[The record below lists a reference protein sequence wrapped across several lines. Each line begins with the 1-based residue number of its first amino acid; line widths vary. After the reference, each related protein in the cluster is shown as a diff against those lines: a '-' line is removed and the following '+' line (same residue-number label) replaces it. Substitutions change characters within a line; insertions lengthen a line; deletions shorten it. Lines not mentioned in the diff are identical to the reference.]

1 MWIHILIILLTQMH
15 SKESLSLEQPIIIII
30 MADIWILYI
39 KDKKTP
45 VGLDLLQ
52 MLKERSFY
60 SFGLIVSLF

>member
-1 MWIHILIILLTQMH
+1 MH